1 MRRISAGSEC
11 VVAAALLLAACGC
24 GQQASEQ
31 PAAAAGSTAGT
42 ADAAAVKPVALR
54 AADEPQSQQL
64 AEQVRQAVAH
74 LDAAALTKLAS
85 DEAFADRVLRGTDVS
100 GSERRE
106 AVEGLSGTLQEIFT
120 GVVQGCTNGGS
131 YSFVR
136 LVPRG
141 GEFRPLFRLCLPE
154 LSGINYHELVVVQTA
169 DGAKIAD
176 VDVYLSGECV
186 SESLRRLVLPAL
198 AASNRGLKAS
208 LSASEVQLLEFS
220 DDVREIGNLQ
230 RSGQPKS
237 ALELFRRL
245 PTVVQESEP
254 LRRLKVRICRNL
266 GPDELAEALQQLFQA
281 TAAEPGAGFAE
292 VERLELLGQH
302 AEVAAAVD
310 RLREQTGDP
319 YLGLLKIESLLK
331 LDRGAEAAE
340 AVAAA
345 KAVSEG
351 DADVALTDLRVRL
364 HRRDFA
370 GVAELLEGMQQS
382 PDGAAEI
389 PEYQEFLRSEAGQAW
404 LQRQKTQSESP

>member
-1 MRRISAGSEC
+1 MRRITAGSEY
-11 VVAAALLLAACGC
+11 VVLAALLLAASGC

-31 PAAAAGSTAGT
+31 PAAAGSAAGS
-42 ADAAAVKPVALR
+42 AAAAAAARPVALR
-54 AADEPQSQQL
+54 AADEQQSQQL

-74 LDAAALTKLAS
+74 LDSAALSKLAS

-106 AVEGLSGTLQEIFT
+106 AVEGLSGTLQEIFA
-120 GVVQGCTNGGS
+120 GVVQGCTSGGS

-136 LVPRG
+136 LVQRG

-154 LSGINYHELVVVQTA
+154 LSGINYHELVIVQTA
-169 DGAKIAD
+169 EGAKIAD

-198 AASNRGLKAS
+198 AASNRGLQAS
-208 LSASEVQLLEFS
+208 LSAAEVQLLEFS
-220 DDVREIGNLQ
+220 DDIREIGNLQ
-230 RSGQPKS
+230 RGGQPKS

-245 PTVVQESEP
+245 PQVVQDSEP
-254 LRRLKVRICRNL
+254 LQRLKVRICRNL

-281 TAAEPGAGFAE
+281 TAADPGAGFTE

-310 RLREQTGDP
+310 RLREQIGDP

-364 HRRDFA
+364 HQRDFV

-382 PDGAAEI
+382 PTGAAEI

-404 LQRQKTQSESP
+404 LQRQKTQSETP

>member
-1 MRRISAGSEC
+1 MRLISAGSEC

-136 LVPRG
+136 MVPRG

-169 DGAKIAD
+169 EGAKIAD

-230 RSGQPKS
+230 LSGQPKS

>member
-1 MRRISAGSEC
+1 VRRISAGSEC

-42 ADAAAVKPVALR
+42 ADAAAVKPAALR
-54 AADEPQSQQL
+54 AADETQSQQL

-100 GSERRE
+100 GGERRE

-136 LVPRG
+136 MVPRG

-169 DGAKIAD
+169 EGAKIAD

-198 AASNRGLKAS
+198 AASNRGLQAS